1 MNIIIPMAGMGK
13 RMRPHTLTI
22 PKPLIPIAGKPI
34 VQRLVEDIARVCPES
49 INNIVFVAGHFGEE
63 VEQRLLETAAQVGAT
78 GHIRYQEEALGTA
91 HAVYCG
97 QEFLDGPTVIAFA
110 DTLFAADFKMDLQQD
125 GIIWVKEVEDPS
137 AFGVVTLDDQ
147 GYINGMVEKP
157 NTFVSNLAIIG
168 IYFVKNGRGLKTQ
181 IEYLL
186 NNDLKTKGEYQLTN
200 AMENMKAKGMQFVP
214 GAVDEWLD
222 CGNYA
227 ATVYTNQRV
236 LANKASEFVGV
247 ASRFDESV
255 TIIEPCFIGD
265 GVSLKNCQIGPFVS
279 IGNKTELEN
288 CKISNTIIQENCSL
302 RDFNCHNSMIGNS
315 VAISGAQIASQVYSL
330 GDFSSIG

>member
-1 MNIIIPMAGMGK
+1 MGK

-34 VQRLVEDIARVCPES
+34 VQRLVEDIARVCPDR
-49 INNIVFVAGHFGEE
+49 INNIVFVTGHFGAE

-110 DTLFAADFKMDLQQD
+110 DTLFSADFKMDIQQD

-137 AFGVVTLDDQ
+137 AFGVVTLNAE

-168 IYFVKNGRGLKTQ
+168 IYFVKNGLGLKTQ

-186 NNDLKTKGEYQLTN
+186 SNDLKTKGEFQLTDALE
-200 AMENMKAKGMQFVP
+200 AMRTQGARWAP
-214 GAVDEWLD
+214 GAVTEWLD
-222 CGNYA
+222 CGNKD
-227 ATVYTNQRV
+227 ATVYTNQRMLELIQPRETLVSPQAKIIDSVIIPPCYIGAGATIERSV
-236 LANKASEFVGV
+236 LGPHVSVGAHSQISQSVVKNSIVQAHAVVQDLVISDSMVGNHTRLSGKA
-247 ASRFDESV
+247 
-255 TIIEPCFIGD
+255 
-265 GVSLKNCQIGPFVS
+265 
-279 IGNKTELEN
+279 GN
-288 CKISNTIIQENCSL
+288 
-302 RDFNCHNSMIGNS
+302 
-315 VAISGAQIASQVYSL
+315 YSL
-330 GDFSSIG
+330 GDFSTHEG